1 MTQDDGAKALFNSS
15 SMSGSPIKIHYVSI
29 VMCQHE
35 NYNLNEDK
43 ISIFDDNKNYEDIF
57 FLVLFDTLSLSY
69 RQEILI
75 LLIIG
80 TQTE

>member
-57 FLVLFDTLSLSY
+57 FFGIIRHIITIIQARNIDTVNYWNSD
-69 RQEILI
+69 
-75 LLIIG
+75 
-80 TQTE
+80 